1 VLLANEIAKM
11 YSEIESYN
19 GDFGDPIVDVV
30 SFDQWTYLERNDLS
44 EFERR
49 GVMVALLVKLMTAID
64 NSTYEDALTSDWGRR
79 ALALMGSETVK
90 VYPLF
95 ADALK
100 AFDKSEDEFL
110 SASRTIYSEW
120 VQPVTKG

>member
-1 VLLANEIAKM
+1 MFLANEIGKM

-19 GDFGDPIVDVV
+19 GDFGDPIVDTF
-30 SFDQWTYLERNDLS
+30 SFDPWTYLERNDLS

-49 GVMVALLVKLMTAID
+49 GVMVALLVILMTAID
-64 NSTYEDALTSDWGRR
+64 NSTYEDALMSDWGIR

-95 ADALK
+95 TDALK
-100 AFDKSEDEFL
+100 AFDQSEDEFL
-110 SASRTIYSEW
+110 SALRTIYSEW